1 MTELRTSGKTDKLCK
16 FRELLVFYLFF
27 LILALAIQSGRLY
40 TIDGIARYNLTKSM
54 IDYHTITLDH
64 FDTPHELVFKGEGDH
79 LYTIYGFG
87 QSVFLIPFYL
97 TGKLASSVL
106 GMLGI
111 SNQWKE
117 HVIEAAGSLLNAF
130 IIPLICLFLI
140 LLAQELGFNK
150 KTAFIL
156 ATAYF
161 LCTPIIVHSRD
172 SFDFVQT
179 SLLIVSSVYLLLRY
193 RRSLSVIHLI
203 ASAFLFGMALCTRY
217 TTALYFPGFLFL
229 LWKLEKKRR
238 FSRKSLV
245 WISALIP
252 WAVVLL
258 FYNYLRTGSMFKTG
272 YPGLELMSS
281 SGWKKC
287 LEALVGL
294 LFSPGLGIFVLAPFL
309 VLSVLVLKRF
319 YSNRA
324 KSILLFTLYIF
335 IVDIL
340 FVAFLWG
347 RAWMG
352 GWSWGPRLILVPL
365 PFLMLPLG
373 EIIQGQNK
381 NLRRTLLI
389 LLIVSFFIQIP
400 AVLANYKWSHYYATI
415 SYSSK
420 DALYWDVAR
429 PMPVIQWKGFAKSVV
444 NMVTGRA
451 WNTASYYDP
460 GWSMAEYFSKSR
472 ALNVLDFWYVHLYY
486 LGVLSKITIAIIL
499 LAMLSASLILLKK
512 IRSII
517 TKDQKPTNILRQR

>member
-1 MTELRTSGKTDKLCK
+1 MTELRTSGKADKLSK
-16 FRELLVFYLFF
+16 SRELLVFYLFY

-40 TIDGIARYNLTKSM
+40 TIDGIVRYNLTKS
-54 IDYHTITLDH
+54 IVDHYTITLDH
-64 FDTPHELVFKGEGDH
+64 TDTPHELVFKGEGDH
-79 LYTIYGFG
+79 LYTSYGFG
-87 QSVFLIPFYL
+87 QSIFLIPFYL
-97 TGKLASSVL
+97 TGKLASSAL

-111 SNQWKE
+111 PSQWKE

-130 IIPLICLFLI
+130 TIPLICVLLI

-203 ASAFLFGMALCTRY
+203 ASAFLLGMAFCTRY
-217 TTALYFPGFLFL
+217 TTALYFPGFVLL

-238 FSRKSLV
+238 FLRKSLV

-252 WAVVLL
+252 WVVLLL
-258 FYNYLRTGSMFKTG
+258 FYNYARTGSMFITG
-272 YPGLELMSS
+272 AESALTPFPGW
-281 SGWKKC
+281 GKH

-294 LFSPGLGIFVLAPFL
+294 LLSPGAGLFVFTPFL
-309 VLSVLVLKRF
+309 ILSVLAFKRF
-319 YSNRA
+319 YSKRS
-324 KSILLFTLYIF
+324 KSISLFTLYIF
-335 IVDIL
+335 IADVL
-340 FVAFLWG
+340 FIAAFHSSDLI
-347 RAWMG
+347 G
-352 GWSWGPRLILVPL
+352 GWSWGPRHIFISL
-365 PFLMLPLG
+365 PFLVLPVG
-373 EIIQGQNK
+373 EIIKRQSK

-400 AVLANYKWSHYYATI
+400 AVLANYKWSHYYAAI
-415 SYSSK
+415 NYSSINPR
-420 DALYWDVAR
+420 YWNLAQS
-429 PMPVIQWKGFAKSVV
+429 MLVIQWKGFAKSVI

-486 LGVLSKITIAIIL
+486 LGVLSKISIAIIL